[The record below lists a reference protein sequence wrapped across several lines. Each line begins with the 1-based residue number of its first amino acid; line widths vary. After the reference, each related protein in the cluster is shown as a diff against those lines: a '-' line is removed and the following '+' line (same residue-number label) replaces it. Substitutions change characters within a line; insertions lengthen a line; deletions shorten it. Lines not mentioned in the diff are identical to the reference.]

1 MFYRNISNY
10 TKVFYG
16 ITFKPGHIEE
26 VPGYINDSDFVKVTE
41 KDYKDQSSTKKSE
54 IKSDSTKAASKTET
68 KSAE

>member
-1 MFYRNISNY
+1 MFYKNISNY

-54 IKSDSTKAASKTET
+54 STKVTSKTET

>member
-1 MFYRNISNY
+1 MFYKNISNY

-26 VPGYINDSDFVKVTE
+26 VPGYVNDSDFVKVTE

-54 IKSDSTKAASKTET
+54 STKVTSKTET